1 MSRPSVFRRIS
12 SVRLSPAS
20 ASGAGG
26 AARFRA
32 ARFCVRAAAPGRFL
46 LLFVLILVVRK
57 HVRQEHQ
64 KQQDCA
70 CGDRDVCSG
79 RMLDIIR
86 NIAEIRDGEDR
97 RADYVFIMYE
107 RTILGFVRVALGAEA
122 YHGGIFLVR
131 DNAHDAVR
139 GDGALV
145 QHERDRLSNLD
156 GIGVDLFDIDQ
167 RAGVIRRL
175 HGAGQDGKHLQ
186 SHDPRT
192 DQQ

>member
-1 MSRPSVFRRIS
+1 
-12 SVRLSPAS
+12 
-20 ASGAGG
+20 
-26 AARFRA
+26 
-32 ARFCVRAAAPGRFL
+32 
-46 LLFVLILVVRK
+46 
-57 HVRQEHQ
+57 
-64 KQQDCA
+64 
-70 CGDRDVCSG
+70 
-79 RMLDIIR
+79 MLDIIR